1 MAAEVDR
8 MIRHA
13 GKVSLFFC
21 LTRQLQPLELK
32 CNFLLVF
39 LLKGLTSSLKNIS
52 KTTRGNSPYE
62 YAAFTI
68 VERYAK
74 FTAHI
79 ILI

>member
-1 MAAEVDR
+1 MQF
-8 MIRHA
+8 
-13 GKVSLFFC
+13 SLSF
-21 LTRQLQPLELK
+21 LTERFNLQPQKYL
-32 CNFLLVF
+32 
-39 LLKGLTSSLKNIS
+39 

-79 ILI
+79 ILIWTKTIVNNYCDLPAGEYLI